1 MEDVITIIWVAI
13 IVLGGI
19 INTIYKRTPKDTEEE
34 EAQEPTAGL
43 PQRPVVIRV
52 PAPAPV
58 TEARSIESESLESLE
73 SLETEWQRKPVT
85 RPTKQ
90 FKPKRTQKNHATQPL
105 TKLQPK
111 VKAEPTQEEK
121 HELMRDFDLERAVV
135 YSEILKPK
143 YQEYE

>member
-1 MEDVITIIWVAI
+1 MEDIITIIWVAI
-13 IVLGGI
+13 ALLGAV
-19 INTIYKRTPKDTEEE
+19 INAIYKRTPKDTEDE
-34 EAQEPTAGL
+34 EAQEPTAEL

-52 PAPAPV
+52 PAPAPA

-73 SLETEWQRKPVT
+73 SLETDWQRKPIK

-90 FKPKRTQKNHATQPL
+90 FKPKHTPKNHPTQQL

-111 VKAEPTQEEK
+111 VKTELKQEET
-121 HELMRDFDLERAVV
+121 HELTRDFDLERAVV

>member
-1 MEDVITIIWVAI
+1 MEDIITIIWVVIAL
-13 IVLGGI
+13 LGAV
-19 INTIYKRTPKDTEEE
+19 INAIYKRTPKDTEDE
-34 EAQEPTAGL
+34 EAQEPTAEL

-52 PAPAPV
+52 PAPAPA

-73 SLETEWQRKPVT
+73 SLETDWQRKPLK

-90 FKPKRTQKNHATQPL
+90 FKPKHTPKNHTTQPL
-105 TKLQPK
+105 TRLQPK
-111 VKAEPTQEEK
+111 TKVEPQPEET